1 MGPHDSIKLID
12 AKIEA
17 LENSLSGYLRN
28 DILVTT
34 SLDKDS
40 SLLLF
45 LLQEAKIKAD
55 IVFINTGLIQG
66 KVDENLEIFNDTFE
80 YNLKI
85 IDKRLQL
92 EQYLCGKNFNNLS
105 KKEQKFVCQTQKK
118 DALDH
123 HIKETK
129 KSIWVTGIRRYQT
142 EHRKSMKAIS
152 YSDGLIKYSPIFN
165 LSNIEI
171 MYILK
176 AINLRKFHELI
187 DLCKNNESQE
197 CGLHI

>member
-118 DALDH
+118 MH
-123 HIKETK
+123 
-129 KSIWVTGIRRYQT
+129 
-142 EHRKSMKAIS
+142 
-152 YSDGLIKYSPIFN
+152 
-165 LSNIEI
+165 
-171 MYILK
+171 
-176 AINLRKFHELI
+176 
-187 DLCKNNESQE
+187 
-197 CGLHI
+197 